1 MDSEE
6 ESFSDAIAKI
16 IEQDDRYAF
25 GAYVLV
31 RMALDYTVRR
41 LFKRKEYDEK
51 LGRFGKDWE
60 GLWVAER
67 YHVTGAQLLEGIG
80 DVALG
85 QFGPMAHA
93 LLGRWGVTESKH
105 FGDIVFNMV
114 EAGLLGKTE
123 RDSPA
128 DFYDVLDFNK
138 VFVAPYTKDTP
149 SVVDAIKDL
158 APKDEDGADDEDT

>member
-16 IEQDDRYAF
+16 IEQDDRYEF

-31 RMALDYTVRR
+31 RMSLDYTVRR
-41 LFKRKEYDEK
+41 LFKRKEYDDK
-51 LGRFGKDWE
+51 PGRFDKDLE
-60 GLWVAER
+60 DMWVAER
-67 YHVTGAQLLEGIG
+67 YHVSGAQLLEGIG

-123 RDSPA
+123 RDSPS
-128 DFYDVLDFNK
+128 DFHDMLDFNK
-138 VFVAPYTKDTP
+138 VFVVPYTKDTP
-149 SVVDAIKDL
+149 CPLEVI
-158 APKDEDGADDEDT
+158 EDCSSKNAEGEDEDT